1 MGLLLTGVN
10 QTDRLGEQQKPC
22 QQDITHLRAVILS
35 FPLPEHPELK

>member
-10 QTDRLGEQQKPC
+10 QTDRLAS
-22 QQDITHLRAVILS
+22 QQDITPLRAVILS